1 MIRDR
6 DRIRSRRFAKC
17 RVHRLASCLV
27 KRRRLAFL
35 IAATLCA
42 LGALGSAQ
50 AQAQPAGAYLGD
62 LAWPE
67 AEWLLREAPIVV
79 IPFGAGAKEHGPHLP
94 MNADAK
100 VMEFLC
106 DQAVEALPVIIVPP
120 ILHGWF
126 PAFRE
131 FPGTEVADPDVF
143 AAYVKEVALSLVK
156 QGAQRIVFLN
166 TGISRATGLPISI
179 VAREIRVET
188 GTPTM
193 VASWD
198 DIEPPEVEELA
209 EQRVGGHGD
218 EMETSIHLF
227 LQPDLVHM
235 DKAVQDYRGAGEGYP
250 GYRPGLFSR
259 DPDDP
264 AYSETGLFGDPTL
277 ATAEKGE
284 LALELLSEQWLRIL
298 RRFAETP
305 LRSNR

>member
-1 MIRDR
+1 MTRVR
-6 DRIRSRRFAKC
+6 RRFRSSHFVNCLKS
-17 RVHRLASCLV
+17 RLVSCPN
-27 KRRRLAFL
+27 LAFL
-35 IAATLCA
+35 IIAVT
-42 LGALGSAQ
+42 LGAFGGLGTAHAQ
-50 AQAQPAGAYLGD
+50 AQSAGAFLGD

-67 AEWLLREAPIVV
+67 GERLLREAPIVI

-100 VMEFLC
+100 VMEHLC
-106 DQAVEALPVIIVPP
+106 DRAVEGLPVVVAPP

-156 QGAQRIVFLN
+156 QGARRIVFLN
-166 TGISRATGLPISI
+166 TGIARATGLPLSI

-209 EQRVGGHGD
+209 EQRVGGHAD

-227 LQPDLVHM
+227 LQPELVDM
-235 DKAVQDYRGAGEGYP
+235 DKAVQDYRGEGEGYP

-259 DPDDP
+259 DPEDP

-284 LALELLSEQWLRIL
+284 RALELLTGQWLEIL

-305 LRSNR
+305 LRSDR

>member
-1 MIRDR
+1 MS
-6 DRIRSRRFAKC
+6 RSRHPF
-17 RVHRLASCLV
+17 RLNCLLS
-27 KRRRLAFL
+27 RRLSRL
-35 IAATLCA
+35 TLVCLLAATFGAVGGPGATTA
-42 LGALGSAQ
+42 LAQ
-50 AQAQPAGAYLGD
+50 SRGAYLGD
-62 LAWPE
+62 LAWPD
-67 AEWLLREAPIVV
+67 AERLLKEAPIVI

-100 VMEFLC
+100 VMEYLC
-106 DQAVEALPVIIVPP
+106 DRAVEALPVVVAPP

-143 AAYVKEVALSLVK
+143 AAYVREVALSLVK

-166 TGISRATGLPISI
+166 TGITRATGLPISI

-198 DIEPPEVEELA
+198 DIEPPEVEEMA
-209 EQRVGGHGD
+209 EQLVGGHGD
-218 EMETSIHLF
+218 EMETSIHLY
-227 LQPDLVHM
+227 LQPELVDM
-235 DKAVQDYRGAGEGYP
+235 NKAVQDYRGAGEGYP

-264 AYSETGLFGDPTL
+264 AYSETGIFGDATL

-284 LALELLSEQWLRIL
+284 RALEMLSDQWLQIL